1 MRQKKIKTTKI
12 ITITAAPGK
21 TIGVKSKEK
30 NTSLLGNNIQAF
42 ITSLLN
48 KEKMQNA
55 LLVQ

>member
-30 NTSLLGNNIQAF
+30 NTSLLGNN
-42 ITSLLN
+42 T
-48 KEKMQNA
+48 
-55 LLVQ
+55 